1 MIDHHSDSDSDSD
14 SIEPLAELIDRIVDG
29 GLTPAQLR
37 RVVSELDSTPGGWR
51 RCALSFIEAQ
61 AWGEAFR
68 NLDGTVEEKPRLLP
82 DSDCSVPAMASTLR
96 PVSTSSVISR
106 RWIGDALAAG
116 IAIIAFSLGWLVH
129 GVRNPVQSDRPANPA
144 VVTAKADPVPEPPV
158 AVASEPPASSAPRES
173 DLISALPRDRI
184 PTVQEVAR
192 LRIGTGDPN
201 SPEIPILAGSGVNP
215 QWLLQQPPPISDHER
230 AIWQRQGYQLDQSRR
245 VVSVPLGDGRRAA
258 VPVDQVQVRYVGHVP
273 L

>member
-1 MIDHHSDSDSDSD
+1 MIDHLSDSDSM
-14 SIEPLAELIDRIVDG
+14 EPLAELIDRMVDG

-37 RVVSELDSTPGGWR
+37 RAVSELDTTPDGWR

-68 NLDGTVEEKPRLLP
+68 NLDGTVLEGLRPPES
-82 DSDCSVPAMASTLR
+82 SDCTAPAMTSVLR
-96 PVSTSSVISR
+96 PIPTSGVISR

-129 GVRNPVQSDRPANPA
+129 GLRNPVPSDRPANPA
-144 VVTAKADPVPEPPV
+144 GLTAKVDPVPEPPV
-158 AVASEPPASSAPRES
+158 AVASEPPAASDTPEPAPF
-173 DLISALPRDRI
+173 SALPRDRI
-184 PTVQEVAR
+184 PMVQEVAR

-201 SPEIPILAGSGVNP
+201 SPGIPILAGSGVNP
-215 QWLLQQPPPISDHER
+215 QWLLQQPPPISDHQR
-230 AIWQRQGYQLDQSRR
+230 AIWERQGYQLDQRRR

-258 VPVDQVQVRYVGHVP
+258 VPVDQVQVRYVGQVP

>member
-1 MIDHHSDSDSDSD
+1 MIDHHSDADSV
-14 SIEPLAELIDRIVDG
+14 EPLAELIDQIVDG
-29 GLTPAQLR
+29 GLTPAQLQR
-37 RVVSELDSTPGGWR
+37 AVRELDSTPDGWR

-82 DSDCSVPAMASTLR
+82 DSDCSAPAMTSTLR
-96 PVSTSSVISR
+96 PGSTSNVISR

-129 GVRNPVQSDRPANPA
+129 GVRNPGQNDGPARPAEL
-144 VVTAKADPVPEPPV
+144 TAKVDPAPEPPV
-158 AVASEPPASSAPRES
+158 AVASEPPAVTDTPEPAPFSE
-173 DLISALPRDRI
+173 LPRDQI

-192 LRIGTGDPN
+192 LRIGTGDPY
-201 SPEIPILAGSGVNP
+201 SPEVPILAGSGVNSR
-215 QWLLQQPPPISDHER
+215 WLLQQPPPISDHER
-230 AIWQRQGYQLDQSRR
+230 AIWQRQGYQLDQRRR